1 MAWDINGPEVN
12 LYDRKKTFCKKDVFM
27 DDCRN
32 GIFNDSD
39 HIGRILSDQKYCSVM
54 GWDGFD
60 SLCNTVDA
68 FYDTTVGNKTVK
80 FYF

>member
-1 MAWDINGPEVN
+1 MVWDINGPEVN

-54 GWDGFD
+54 GI
-60 SLCNTVDA
+60 T
-68 FYDTTVGNKTVK
+68 
-80 FYF
+80 

>member
-1 MAWDINGPEVN
+1 MIG
-12 LYDRKKTFCKKDVFM
+12 KKLSVKRMFFWLTAGMTLTMTAIILVA
-27 DDCRN
+27 
-32 GIFNDSD
+32 S
-39 HIGRILSDQKYCSVM
+39 LSDPKYCSVM

-68 FYDTTVGNKTVK
+68 FYGTTVGNETVK

>member
-1 MAWDINGPEVN
+1 MIG
-12 LYDRKKTFCKKDVFM
+12 KKLSVKRMFFLA
-27 DDCRN
+27 DCRN
-32 GIFNDSD
+32 DTHNDSD
-39 HIGRILSDQKYCSVM
+39 HIGRILSDPKYCSVM

-68 FYDTTVGNKTVK
+68 FYGTTVGNETVK